1 VKRVARRAMSIAGLT
16 MVVLGLPA
24 ALVGFVGWPLPRG
37 WPGIDEVRAALENG
51 WNPGEEFVLGALA
64 ILAWVLWA
72 QLLRH
77 VVVQFAAQRRALA
90 TTGQPQPADAPRHGL
105 LPRVAGWLVG
115 GLLVAA
121 PMVPSAAL
129 AAEQPRIPVVLSETR
144 ALDDPLATAPTSAVV
159 SPTPDE
165 PAAASYVVRTWDEQ
179 RDCLWNIAERYLGD
193 GLRWGELLTLNAT
206 VAQPSGRP
214 LVDDPQRW
222 VYPGMELRLP
232 ADAAGPDL
240 RRTPSPEA
248 TPARPAADADAPS
261 PPPAPASTI
270 PSPAPALTVSPPTTV
285 TTAAPSSA
293 PVVPSNAVTSA
304 PPTSPRVR
312 GTNVPDPIPLG
323 NDVMRIVAALGLGLP
338 IFAAGGIALR
348 LNRRRRAQVA
358 RHRPGRDI
366 VYPDR
371 ALEPLE
377 RRLRAIAADEAAEW
391 IDATV
396 RVLGTELRES
406 SLPAPQVTCVRAGEF
421 GLEILLAEASFE
433 APASFA
439 AVDDGHVWRLDAD
452 VELADLQRRAG
463 DHVSA
468 LPALVSLGASAEG
481 PLLVDLEALGTL
493 SVEGDGARVAAF
505 LAGAALEL
513 ASAPWA
519 EGIDLRVVAGPPALS
534 VVEGVTEFDDVA
546 SLTEELAVSTTSIA
560 DALGARPSTLAARL
574 DEAGE
579 DWPPTVVIVGGPEP
593 LDGVEELAALA
604 TAGSG
609 VALVAPGPVQGAR
622 WRLSVVADGFA
633 RLEPLGLAVRVAGME
648 ALESSIASLDE
659 EAIDRAASLLAA
671 ASHDEDVAPL
681 VELGAEGPRPGRR
694 PRPRS
699 HHDVWV
705 DVLGPVEVTGWAEP
719 IGRHRKLEEL
729 VVFLASQEQRPVP
742 GEEIRCAVWPDTE
755 IGAKGFVQ
763 AVSRTRRH
771 LGGRAHL
778 PEAAGGA
785 YRLGPG
791 VGYSWT
797 RFQELASAAARA
809 NPTQALS
816 LWSEALD
823 LVRGE
828 PFAGVAKGTYVWAWS
843 RRLVYEMQV
852 SITRAA
858 DALGTLALAQDDPDT
873 ASWATRQGL
882 LAMPQQLSL
891 FDWEM
896 RVAAHR
902 RDLDGLNSAFQA
914 RRRAE
919 QALDPLAEVP
929 VETVELYESLLA
941 DLRGRRRSEVGS

>member
-1 VKRVARRAMSIAGLT
+1 VNRPARMAMSIAGLA
-16 MVVLGLPA
+16 VVVVGIPA
-24 ALVGFVGWPLPRG
+24 ALVAFVGWPFPHG
-37 WPGIDEVRAALENG
+37 WPGANEVRTALEDG
-51 WNPGEEFVLGALA
+51 WSPGEEFVLGVLA
-64 ILAWVLWA
+64 ILTWVLWA

-77 VVVQFAAQRRALA
+77 VVVQFGAQRRALA
-90 TTGQPQPADAPRHGL
+90 AGQPQPAAIPRRGVL
-105 LPRVAGWLVG
+105 AGVASWLVG

-121 PMVPSAAL
+121 PLVPSAAL
-129 AAEQPRIPVVLSETR
+129 AAERPRIAVVLSETG
-144 ALDDPLATAPTSAVV
+144 ALGVPLATAAATADV
-159 SPTPDE
+159 SSPPEE
-165 PAAASYVVRTWDEQ
+165 PAAPSYVVRTWDEQ

-193 GLRWGELLTLNAT
+193 GLRWGELLELNAL
-206 VAQPSGRP
+206 VAQPSGRQ
-214 LVDDPQRW
+214 LVDDPQHW

-240 RRTPSPEA
+240 RPSPPPDLA
-248 TPARPAADADAPS
+248 AAPPAADAGAPS
-261 PPPAPASTI
+261 PPASAPTS
-270 PSPAPALTVSPPTTV
+270 PSPAPALTVPPPTTV
-285 TTAAPSSA
+285 TTVAPSAVPGA
-293 PVVPSNAVTSA
+293 PAVTPA
-304 PPTSPRVR
+304 PLTSPRVR

-338 IFAAGGIALR
+338 IFTAGGIALR

-358 RHRPGRDI
+358 HCRPGRDI
-366 VYPDR
+366 VYPDP

-391 IDATV
+391 IDAVV
-396 RVLGTELRES
+396 RVLGAELRES
-406 SLPAPQVTCVRAGEF
+406 SLPAPKVTCVRAGEF
-421 GLEILLAEASFE
+421 GLEILLAEPSFE
-433 APASFA
+433 APPSFA
-439 AVDDGHVWRLDAD
+439 AVDDGHVWRLDGE
-452 VELADLQRRAG
+452 VELADLERRAV

-519 EGIDLRVVAGPPALS
+519 DGIDLRVVAGPPAL
-534 VVEGVTEFDDVA
+534 GVMGGVNEVDDVA
-546 SLTEELAVSTTSIA
+546 ALTEELTINAASTL
-560 DALGARPSTLAARL
+560 DALGARPSTLAGRL

-579 DWPPTVVIVGGPEP
+579 DWPPTVVVVGGPEP
-593 LDGVEELAALA
+593 LDGVEELATLA
-604 TAGSG
+604 AAGSG

-633 RLEPLGLAVRVAGME
+633 RLEPLGLGLRVAGME

-659 EAIDRAASLLAA
+659 EAIDGAASLLAA

-681 VELGAEGPRPGRR
+681 VELGAESPRAGRR

-729 VVFLASQEQRPVP
+729 VVFLASQERPVP

-755 IGAKGFVQ
+755 VSSKGFVQ

-778 PEAAGGA
+778 PEAASGT

-791 VGYSWT
+791 VGYSWA
-797 RFQELASAAARA
+797 RFQELAAAAARA
-809 NPTQALS
+809 NPTEALS
-816 LWSEALD
+816 LWSEALG

-843 RRLVYEMQV
+843 RRLVYEIQV
-852 SITRAA
+852 GITRAA

-882 LAMPQQLSL
+882 LAVPQQLSL

-929 VETVELYESLLA
+929 VETAELYDSLLA
-941 DLRGRRRSEVGS
+941 DLRSRSRSEVGS